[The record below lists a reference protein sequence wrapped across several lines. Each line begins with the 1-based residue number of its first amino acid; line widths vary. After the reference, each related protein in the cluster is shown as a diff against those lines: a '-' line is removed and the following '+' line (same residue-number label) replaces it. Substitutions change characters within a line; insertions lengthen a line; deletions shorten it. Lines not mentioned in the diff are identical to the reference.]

1 MNPPPPL
8 STLRALWIMGRL
20 ALRRQLNL
28 LEHIRFLRRFTSR
41 EGPRTATSTKS
52 GRHSIFGGILFL
64 FIIFNGFF
72 IAARGLANISAISR
86 NLPEAPDKFVV
97 SAFSYARLVEA
108 DQALRQAK
116 KVQDATERE
125 KLEGM
130 WHRHLDRIFT
140 TEIRWGAFT
149 EDEEGLRL
157 RQMRERFAREGASG
171 FVEASPDLFAV
182 SQTTWPSAGTPQ
194 ALFIRAL
201 AFLLAF
207 LTPTLVCTSLGTTNK
222 DLGQLEWSFEW
233 LYTFPVSSRALF
245 ASRLLG
251 YSLLNQFVWWLLFP
265 FAVLIYVAG
274 GFGWSA
280 VPIGFG
286 VALYL
291 ALVSGAVTLLIEVGL
306 RKFFNVGQIK
316 NIQAL
321 FTVAGAGSFLLFFA
335 ALLSK
340 PVGGFLLRAT
350 SSLPTLMLWNPLS
363 VSLIPAIPAAPRWQ
377 VLLSGWVMVLGA
389 AAVFSWSVI
398 GCERLTRDGLIRT
411 GGPYQGS
418 RQSHTTGVGSGWLR
432 GIAGHEALLLAR
444 DRNLFVQVFIIPLL
458 IPAYYLFTDTHLRS
472 ALTGNFRRA
481 ATVAYAVGAFSFL
494 SSAMPLL
501 SREDKTLWQLMAFPR
516 SLVSILLEKAAF
528 WAAIGVVYGGAILFL
543 IVHFSAH
550 LQVTWSYVFLA
561 MYGILVYAFIA
572 SGLGAV
578 TTNVLETDRR
588 AQVRQSIGYLYFV
601 LAAMYANAIYA
612 PSPWTKLGQ
621 LVLSTL
627 LAVALWQ
634 KVRDY
639 SPYFLDPTQW
649 PPRTIDLADGMI
661 AALAFFVLQSLMAL
675 VMHWTSTMPAAEQI
689 TVGYALAGV
698 MVGVAALA
706 IFWTQGVSKLWQ
718 QIGLVSQDGQP
729 LVPARILTQGAFWG
743 AAAALGA
750 LGYIRVLNLV
760 PQWRTWKQDAD
771 LSAFLSR
778 ADQPLWICALVIV
791 AAPIVEEFIFR
802 GLIFQGL
809 RRSAGVAVAVVG
821 SAALFA
827 LVHPPI
833 AVIPVFG
840 LGVAAA
846 ISFERSGCL
855 WSSIVTHAIYN
866 ACAMLVSR
874 L

>member
-28 LEHIRFLRRFTSR
+28 LERIRFLRRFTSGQ
-41 EGPRTATSTKS
+41 GPRTATSTKS
-52 GRHSIFGGILFL
+52 GRRSIFGGILFL

-108 DQALRQAK
+108 NQGLRQAK

-130 WHRHLDRIFT
+130 WHRHLDRIFA

-149 EDEEGLRL
+149 EEEEGVRL
-157 RQMRERFAREGASG
+157 RQVRERFAREGASG
-171 FVEASPDLFAV
+171 FVEASPNLFAV
-182 SQTTWPSAGTPQ
+182 SQTTWPSAGMPQ

-363 VSLIPAIPAAPRWQ
+363 VPLIPAIPAAPRWQ

-389 AAVFSWSVI
+389 AAVFSLSVI

-418 RQSHTTGVGSGWLR
+418 RQSHTTGVGTGWLR

-444 DRNLFVQVFIIPLL
+444 DRNLFVRSVYHPASDSGLL
-458 IPAYYLFTDTHLRS
+458 PVHRHPPTLCPDRQLSPGRDGGIRRRGFLISQQRDATAQPRRQNAVATHGIPAQPGFNPAGKGCVLGRHWR
-472 ALTGNFRRA
+472 
-481 ATVAYAVGAFSFL
+481 
-494 SSAMPLL
+494 
-501 SREDKTLWQLMAFPR
+501 
-516 SLVSILLEKAAF
+516 
-528 WAAIGVVYGGAILFL
+528 VYGGVILFL

-561 MYGILVYAFIA
+561 MYGIVVYAFIA

-661 AALAFFVLQSLMAL
+661 AALAFFVLQSLMAIA
-675 VMHWTSTMPAAEQI
+675 MHWTSTMSAAEQI

-750 LGYIRVLNLV
+750 LGYVRVLNLV
-760 PQWRTWKQDAD
+760 PQWQTWKQDAE
-771 LSAFLSR
+771 LSSFCR

-840 LGVAAA
+840 LGIAAA
-846 ISFERSGCL
+846 ISLERSGCL

-866 ACAMLVSR
+866 ACALLVSR

>member
-1 MNPPPPL
+1 M
-8 STLRALWIMGRL
+8 
-20 ALRRQLNL
+20 
-28 LEHIRFLRRFTSR
+28 
-41 EGPRTATSTKS
+41 
-52 GRHSIFGGILFL
+52 
-64 FIIFNGFF
+64 
-72 IAARGLANISAISR
+72 
-86 NLPEAPDKFVV
+86 PEAPDKFVV

-108 DQALRQAK
+108 NRGLRQAK

-130 WHRHLDRIFT
+130 WHRHLDRIFA

-149 EDEEGLRL
+149 EEEEGVRL

-171 FVEASPDLFAV
+171 FVEASPNLFAV

-280 VPIGFG
+280 APIGFG

-363 VSLIPAIPAAPRWQ
+363 VPLILAIPAAPRWQ

-389 AAVFSWSVI
+389 AAVFSLSVI

-418 RQSHTTGVGSGWLR
+418 RQSHTTGVGIRPGLR

-543 IVHFSAH
+543 IVHFSPH

-561 MYGILVYAFIA
+561 MYGIVVYAFIA

-634 KVRDY
+634 KVRDIL
-639 SPYFLDPTQW
+639 SLFSGSDPMASAHDRSGRWNDCRPGLLCSAKPDGHRDALDLHDVGGGANHCWICTR
-649 PPRTIDLADGMI
+649 RTDCRRRR
-661 AALAFFVLQSLMAL
+661 V
-675 VMHWTSTMPAAEQI
+675 
-689 TVGYALAGV
+689 
-698 MVGVAALA
+698 A

-750 LGYIRVLNLV
+750 LGYVRVLNLV
-760 PQWRTWKQDAD
+760 PQWQTWKQDAE
-771 LSAFLSR
+771 LSSFCLG
-778 ADQPLWICALVIV
+778 
-791 AAPIVEEFIFR
+791 PINRFGYVHWSSSPH
-802 GLIFQGL
+802 
-809 RRSAGVAVAVVG
+809 RSLKNSF
-821 SAALFA
+821 SAA
-827 LVHPPI
+827 
-833 AVIPVFG
+833 
-840 LGVAAA
+840 
-846 ISFERSGCL
+846 
-855 WSSIVTHAIYN
+855 
-866 ACAMLVSR
+866 
-874 L
+874 